1 MLNFATFMLKNKF
14 KLTFSKLDNKWLI
27 ATLFFLIIYC
37 LISFVNHYCFRTYA
51 WDLGIFNNAIYDYSR
66 FRWNDGCVFREI
78 PENLLSDHFDLYLIL
93 FSPLS
98 PIFGEYTLL
107 IVQISAIV
115 IGSKGIYKYIQLISE
130 NKQLALLASIHFYL
144 FFGIYSALSFDYH
157 SNVVAALISPWF
169 FVYLK
174 EKKLTKAILMFIL
187 IGIAKETMPLWLF
200 CICLGAAIEFRKEKK
215 TRNSLIILSII
226 GLVWFASLVKVI
238 MPAISIHNGYHHF
251 NYQILGNS
259 FEEAFVNIIK
269 HPIKTIEYLFTN
281 HSGKPYNDGIKS
293 EFWWFISLSGLLFLI
308 ARPWFFIMLISP
320 IFVKMFNSNPTIWS
334 IDAHYSI
341 EFAAILS
348 IGAFTVIS
356 QIKNNRLKYLAAFL
370 VLSGSIYS
378 TFKYFDGTVYWHPY
392 ERIRFYQES
401 HYNNNYSI
409 SVAHEMIGMVPKN
422 AIVSAQS
429 PFVPHF
435 AYRDKAY
442 QFPVIRDAEYI
453 MVCSKEYFYPID
465 EKEFNLKIEELKS
478 SGEWTLIKEHEGL
491 MLFKKK

>member
-1 MLNFATFMLKNKF
+1 MLKNK
-14 KLTFSKLDNKWLI
+14 LNISFSKLDNKWLI
-27 ATLFFLIIYC
+27 ATLFFLTIYC
-37 LISFVNHYCFRTYA
+37 LISLVNHYCFRTYA

-78 PENLLSDHFDLYLIL
+78 PENLLSDHFDLYLLL

-98 PIFGEYTLL
+98 HVFGEYTLL
-107 IVQISAIV
+107 VVQISAII
-115 IGSKGIYKYIQLISE
+115 IGSKGVYKYIQLISD
-130 NKQLALLASIHFYL
+130 NNQLALFASIHFYL

-174 EKKLTKAILMFIL
+174 EKKLSKAIAMFVM

-200 CICLGAAIEFRKEKK
+200 CICLAAAIEFRKEKK
-215 TRNSLIILSII
+215 TRTILILLSII
-226 GLVWFASLVKVI
+226 GLVWFASLVKVV

-259 FEEAFVNIIK
+259 FEEAFLNILK

-281 HSGKPYNDGIKS
+281 HSGKNYNDGIKL
-293 EFWWFISLSGLLFLI
+293 EFWQFILLSGLPFLI
-308 ARPWFFIMLISP
+308 ARPWFLIALISP
-320 IFVKMFNSNPTIWS
+320 LFVKMFNSNPTIWS

-348 IGAFTVIS
+348 LGVFSSIN
-356 QIKNNRLKYLAAFL
+356 QIKNNALKYTTVSL
-370 VLSGSIYS
+370 VLFGSLYC

-392 ERIRFYQES
+392 ERIRFYQAD
-401 HYNNNYSI
+401 HYTNNYSI
-409 SVAHEMIGMVPKN
+409 KEAHNMIDMVPKN

-465 EKEFNLKIEELKS
+465 EKEFNQKIEELKS
-478 SGEWTLIKEHEGL
+478 SGEWELIKEHEGL
-491 MLFKKK
+491 MLFKRK